1 MDNFCKKMN
10 QSPEEI
16 LDKLLKNRI
25 TREEFEALLAGLDSP
40 ETSEQYE
47 IYLQQKFEEELD
59 RHFGQENPATELT
72 VTKGSKKKKAL
83 FRGNKNIYSI
93 AAVFVLFAGV
103 LFATL
108 FFVSQYTMGNNPI
121 AISSSKS
128 ATITKSTPNGRMFRM
143 NLDDGSYVQMNAASS
158 ITYPNYFEAGKRE
171 ISMEGEAYFNIARDE
186 QRPFKI
192 HVHDFEIEVLGTSF
206 NVQSFSDDEDFA
218 VTVESGTVRVQLNNL
233 NHESVILEKGQK
245 LVVNTKESLTEIVE
259 VDPQLEL
266 SWRTGVLRFDG
277 TPLPKVARMLERW
290 YGIEVELKDVAKL
303 SKLTLTGLHKNEN
316 LKSVV
321 QAITFATGTQYEI
334 KDNSLIIK
342 N

>member
-1 MDNFCKKMN
+1 MN
-10 QSPEEI
+10 HSPEEI
-16 LDKLLKNRI
+16 LDKLIKNRI

-40 ETSEQYE
+40 ETTEQYE

-59 RHFGQENPATELT
+59 RHFNQEKPSPQLI
-72 VTKGSKKKKAL
+72 VTKGSKKKKSP
-83 FRGNKNIYSI
+83 FSGNKNIYSI
-93 AAVFVLFAGV
+93 AAVIVIFAGV

-108 FFVSQYTMGNNPI
+108 FFVSIIRMGSDSI
-121 AISSSKS
+121 SISSSK
-128 ATITKSTPNGRMFRM
+128 AAPITKSTPNGRMFRM
-143 NLDDGSYVQMNAASS
+143 NFDDGSYVQMNAASS
-158 ITYPNYFEAGKRE
+158 ITYPNYFDAGKRE

-186 QRPFKI
+186 HRPFKI
-192 HVHDFEIEVLGTSF
+192 HVHDFDIEVLGTSF
-206 NVQSFSDDEDFA
+206 NVQSFPDDEDFA
-218 VTVESGTVRVQLNNL
+218 VTVESGTVRVQLNSK

-245 LVVNTKESLTEIVE
+245 LVVNIKESLTEIVE

-266 SWRTGVLRFDG
+266 SWRMGILRFDG

-290 YGIEVELKDVAKL
+290 YGIEVELQDQSKL

-321 QAITFATGTQYEI
+321 QAITFATGTRYEI